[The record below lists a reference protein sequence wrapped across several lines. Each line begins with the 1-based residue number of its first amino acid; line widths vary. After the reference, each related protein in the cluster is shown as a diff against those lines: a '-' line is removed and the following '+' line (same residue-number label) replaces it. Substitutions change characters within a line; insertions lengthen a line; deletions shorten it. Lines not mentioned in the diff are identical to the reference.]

1 MPIWVFMV
9 RYDGEMACSTHFT
22 EKGAFLAA
30 IEDVMQYL
38 GIEDDEDAK
47 NVYNQR
53 SGIAEDTESW
63 VEPPEWNPEKL
74 RSMSVRELHG
84 VFGEWVEKTWDDFI
98 YECEITKTKVAA

>member
-22 EKGAFLAA
+22 EKGAILAA

-53 SGIAEDTESW
+53 CGIEEDAG

-74 RSMSVRELHG
+74 RIMSVGELYG
-84 VFGEWVEKTWDDFI
+84 VFGEWSEKTWDDFI
-98 YECEITKTKVAA
+98 YECEIIKTKVAA